1 MGWRCWVWRSWP
13 SGFTGSDEPAGA
25 NWGRGFREL
34 RRPAR
39 LGVPDLATPGIQRP
53 RPGRPKPAPGCTPAP
68 EAGPPT
74 PPAAG
79 ATGAGRTSPGPAWPK
94 PAPGSTPAPVAGPPT
109 PPAAGATGAGRTSPG
124 PAWPKPA
131 PGSTPAP
138 VAGPPTPARIGWP
151 WAGAI
156 PPMPAPLRAMA
167 TNRGAEIR
175 DGKDRCMAGAE
186 DDNSIV
192 GAELRLGIS
201 GRRRTA
207 AQASSSVVDQ
217 LRL

>member
-25 NWGRGFREL
+25 NWGRVFREL
-34 RRPAR
+34 RRPTR

-74 PPAAG
+74 PP
-79 ATGAGRTSPGPAWPK
+79 
-94 PAPGSTPAPVAGPPT
+94 
-109 PPAAGATGAGRTSPG
+109 
-124 PAWPKPA
+124 
-131 PGSTPAP
+131 
-138 VAGPPTPARIGWP
+138 RIGSP

-156 PPMPAPLRAMA
+156 PPTPTPLRAMA

-175 DGKDRCMAGAE
+175 EGNERGMAGPRVTTPSWERNPGLASAVDE
-186 DDNSIV
+186 GERLKHRAQWLMSSASKPCCWPNNSAAGLAI
-192 GAELRLGIS
+192 GSTRAMRSDFCFRSASPSHRLPIGDAHHRQPIA
-201 GRRRTA
+201 GEWR
-207 AQASSSVVDQ
+207 Q
-217 LRL
+217 